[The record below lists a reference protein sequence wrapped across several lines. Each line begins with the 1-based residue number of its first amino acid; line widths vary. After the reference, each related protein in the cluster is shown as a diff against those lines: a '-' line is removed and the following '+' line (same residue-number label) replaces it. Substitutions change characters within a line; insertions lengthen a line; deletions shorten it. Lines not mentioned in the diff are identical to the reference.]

1 MHTIILNTG
10 EPMRLYEHQHL
21 GAELSLVEKR
31 VENLDLSAEKNTV
44 INCKAKQIPIIVFEI
59 IISHLISS
67 T

>member
-1 MHTIILNTG
+1 
-10 EPMRLYEHQHL
+10 MRLYEHQHL

-31 VENLDLSAEKNTV
+31 VEKLDLSAEKNTV
-44 INCKAKQIPIIVFEI
+44 INCKAKQITIIVFEI